1 MDSTCFLVNSNISL
15 ILLTCTLQSLI
26 NISGKADA
34 TLCAGH
40 VYVALEAIIYYSTVS
55 NCAIPA
61 SDQVGGSKADMP
73 GYNSSAQCFEAWYAA
88 HLTTCITQSSNDI
101 LKVLKLSCSDRG
113 MFKRKNTMITSV
125 MGSLKVCLSML
136 AIYSHTIVVVEH
148 SSWRESLL

>member
-1 MDSTCFLVNSNISL
+1 M
-15 ILLTCTLQSLI
+15 QSLI

-40 VYVALEAIIYYSTVS
+40 VYVTLEAIIYYSTVS

-113 MFKRKNTMITSV
+113 MFKRKKYHDYQCSGFFKIMLEVCWLYIHTLLWWWNILRG
-125 MGSLKVCLSML
+125 GSPYYK
-136 AIYSHTIVVVEH
+136 
-148 SSWRESLL
+148 